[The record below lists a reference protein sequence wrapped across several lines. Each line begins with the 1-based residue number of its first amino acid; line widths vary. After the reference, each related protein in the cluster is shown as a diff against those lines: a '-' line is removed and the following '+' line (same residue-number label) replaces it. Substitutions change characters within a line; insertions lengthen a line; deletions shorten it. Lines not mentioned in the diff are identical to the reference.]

1 MHPRHV
7 FNRFFNIDTGKLGK
21 ANNFSNPSFAFVS
34 QKHSFYFRR
43 ESVLNYINYYL
54 IDNINLGMEILNY
67 EDYPIIRDIKLSELR
82 ASVRLR
88 AAYII
93 HSLSNPIL
101 LNYISDTSIEYL
113 IIRRVWVESN
123 IH

>member
-21 ANNFSNPSFAFVS
+21 PNNFSNPSFAFVS
-34 QKHSFYFRR
+34 QKHG

-101 LNYISDTSIEYL
+101 LNYISDTSIDSL
-113 IIRRVWVESN
+113 LIRRV
-123 IH
+123 

>member
-7 FNRFFNIDTGKLGK
+7 FNRFFNISTGKLGK
-21 ANNFSNPSFAFVS
+21 PNDFSNPSG
-34 QKHSFYFRR
+34 
-43 ESVLNYINYYL
+43 SVLNYRNYYL
-54 IDNINLGMEILNY
+54 IDNIDLGMEILNY
-67 EDYPIIRDIKLSELR
+67 KDYPIRDIKLSELT

-88 AAYII
+88 AAYIM

-101 LNYISDTSIEYL
+101 FKNIFDTSIESL
-113 IIRRVWVESN
+113 LIRRVWLESN